1 MFALQRSFGGRQGL
15 PGGRGPGTSSTGAG
29 PRRMMIGGAV
39 AKKDSALTAIL
50 HHIRSLELYAERNGA
65 RLVRT
70 TLPECVAGRV
80 FRNLILVR
88 TGQSPEQELL
98 TLVHELTHWLVHRDA
113 ASHVLCT
120 LFEYEAEAVEALV
133 MTHLGLRAGLDPRDR
148 NEENPT
154 DGLLSASVTRVVRAS
169 RGICAALDLKE
180 RRPASEPQTAVDVEA
195 TAGKE
200 VVLEY
205 EAHRVSDFVGLSQA
219 LQGHRRSELVEHF
232 RAHGGKDLGV
242 GEARRNR
249 ADADA
254 VAGQFLGPDHAH

>member
-1 MFALQRSFGGRQGL
+1 
-15 PGGRGPGTSSTGAG
+15 
-29 PRRMMIGGAV
+29 MMIGGAV

-80 FRNLILVR
+80 FRNLILLR
-88 TGQSPEQELL
+88 TGQSPQQELL

-113 ASHVLCT
+113 RAHLLCT
-120 LFEYEAEAVEALV
+120 VFEYEAEAVEALV
-133 MTHLGLRAGLDPRDR
+133 MAQLGLRAGFDPRDR
-148 NEENPT
+148 NEDSPT

-169 RGICAALDLKE
+169 RGICAALGLNA
-180 RRPASEPQTAVDVEA
+180 RRPASEPQAAVDLEA

-200 VVLEY
+200 IVLEY
-205 EAHRVSDFVGLSQA
+205 EAHRMSDFVGFSQA
-219 LQGHRRSELVEHF
+219 LQGHRRGELVQHF
-232 RAHGGKDLGV
+232 RAHGGEDVGV
-242 GEARRNR
+242 GEAGRNR

-254 VAGQFLGPDHAH
+254 VAGQFLRPDHAH

>member
-1 MFALQRSFGGRQGL
+1 
-15 PGGRGPGTSSTGAG
+15 
-29 PRRMMIGGAV
+29 MMMSAAV

-50 HHIRSLELYAERNGA
+50 DHIRSLELYAERNGA

-113 ASHVLCT
+113 RSYLLCT

-133 MTHLGLRAGLDPRDR
+133 MARLGLSAGFDPRDR
-148 NEENPT
+148 NEDSPT

-169 RGICAALDLKE
+169 RGICAALNLNE
-180 RRPASEPQTAVDVEA
+180 RPASEPQAAVDLEA
-195 TAGKE
+195 TAGEKII
-200 VVLEY
+200 LED
-205 EAHRVSDFVGLSQA
+205 EAHRMSDFLGLAQA
-219 LQGHRRSELVEHF
+219 L
-232 RAHGGKDLGV
+232 
-242 GEARRNR
+242 
-249 ADADA
+249 
-254 VAGQFLGPDHAH
+254 